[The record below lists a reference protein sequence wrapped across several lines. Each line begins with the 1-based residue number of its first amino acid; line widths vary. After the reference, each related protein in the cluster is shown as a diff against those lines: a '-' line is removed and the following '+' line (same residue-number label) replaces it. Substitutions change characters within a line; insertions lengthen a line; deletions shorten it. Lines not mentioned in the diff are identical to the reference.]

1 MKTII
6 KRIIFG
12 TLLVLTFALIFGF
25 SAANG
30 EESGSLSQKVV
41 ETIADIIHI
50 SSSEKMHFVNTA
62 VPYVRKLAHF
72 SIYAFAGIWE
82 FLFLNTFNIKD
93 EKKIVIGTI
102 IGLLYAIS
110 DEIHQGFSPG
120 RSPKIIDV
128 IIDLEGNMF
137 GLLGVLLIIMLI
149 KRNKEKVK
157 EKILSQ
163 NNGIMGKF

>member
-12 TLLVLTFALIFGF
+12 TLLVLTFALIFYF

-41 ETIADIIHI
+41 EIISDIIHI
-50 SSSEKMHFVNTA
+50 SSSEKMNFVNTT

-102 IGLLYAIS
+102 IGLVYAIS
-110 DEIHQGFSPG
+110 DEIHQGYSPG

-128 IIDLEGNMF
+128 IIDLEGNVF
-137 GLLGVLLIIMLI
+137 GILFTTLITLAIRRI
-149 KRNKEKVK
+149 IEKRRK
-157 EKILSQ
+157 
-163 NNGIMGKF
+163 

>member
-6 KRIIFG
+6 KRIIFS
-12 TLLVLTFALIFGF
+12 TLLILTFALIFYF

-30 EESGSLSQKVV
+30 TESGSLSQKVV
-41 ETIADIIHI
+41 EIIADIIHVQSTERMNFI
-50 SSSEKMHFVNTA
+50 NNAT
-62 VPYVRKLAHF
+62 PYIRKLAHF

-82 FLFLNTFNIKD
+82 FLFLNTFKIKD
-93 EKKIVIGTI
+93 EKKIFIAAI

-128 IIDLEGNMF
+128 IIDLEGNLF
-137 GLLGVLLIIMLI
+137 GVLLTTLI
-149 KRNKEKVK
+149 TIGVRKMIEKRRE
-157 EKILSQ
+157 
-163 NNGIMGKF
+163 

>member
-12 TLLVLTFALIFGF
+12 TLLVLTFALIFYF

-30 EESGSLSQKVV
+30 TESGSLSQKVV
-41 ETIADIIHI
+41 EIIADIIHVQSTERMNFI
-50 SSSEKMHFVNTA
+50 NNAT
-62 VPYVRKLAHF
+62 PYIRKLAHF

-82 FLFLNTFNIKD
+82 FLFLNTFKIKD
-93 EKKIVIGTI
+93 EKKIFIAAI

-128 IIDLEGNMF
+128 IIDLEGNLF
-137 GLLGVLLIIMLI
+137 GVLLTTLI
-149 KRNKEKVK
+149 TIGVRKMIEKRRE
-157 EKILSQ
+157 
-163 NNGIMGKF
+163 

>member
-12 TLLVLTFALIFGF
+12 TLLVLTFALIFYF

-30 EESGSLSQKVV
+30 TESGSLSQKVV
-41 ETIADIIHI
+41 GIIADIIHVQSTERMNFI
-50 SSSEKMHFVNTA
+50 NNA

-128 IIDLEGNMF
+128 IIDLEGNVF
-137 GLLGVLLIIMLI
+137 GILFTTLITLAIRRI
-149 KRNKEKVK
+149 IEKRRK
-157 EKILSQ
+157 
-163 NNGIMGKF
+163 

>member
-12 TLLVLTFALIFGF
+12 TLLVLTFALIFYF

-41 ETIADIIHI
+41 EIISDIIHI
-50 SSSEKMHFVNTA
+50 SSSEKMNFVNTT

-82 FLFLNTFNIKD
+82 FR
-93 EKKIVIGTI
+93 
-102 IGLLYAIS
+102 YAI
-110 DEIHQGFSPG
+110 Q
-120 RSPKIIDV
+120 
-128 IIDLEGNMF
+128 
-137 GLLGVLLIIMLI
+137 
-149 KRNKEKVK
+149 
-157 EKILSQ
+157 
-163 NNGIMGKF
+163 

>member
-12 TLLVLTFALIFGF
+12 TLLVLTFALIFYF

-41 ETIADIIHI
+41 EIISDIIHI
-50 SSSEKMHFVNTA
+50 SSSEKMNFVIITE
-62 VPYVRKLAHF
+62 PYVRKLAHF

-93 EKKIVIGTI
+93 EKKILIGAI
-102 IGLLYAIS
+102 IGLVYAIF

-128 IIDLEGNMF
+128 IIDLEGNVF
-137 GLLGVLLIIMLI
+137 GILFTTLITLGIRKVIE
-149 KRNKEKVK
+149 KRRK
-157 EKILSQ
+157 
-163 NNGIMGKF
+163 

>member
-1 MKTII
+1 M
-6 KRIIFG
+6 
-12 TLLVLTFALIFGF
+12 
-25 SAANG
+25 
-30 EESGSLSQKVV
+30 
-41 ETIADIIHI
+41 
-50 SSSEKMHFVNTA
+50 NTT

-128 IIDLEGNMF
+128 IIDLEGNVF
-137 GLLGVLLIIMLI
+137 GILFTTLITLAIRRI
-149 KRNKEKVK
+149 IEKRRK
-157 EKILSQ
+157 
-163 NNGIMGKF
+163 

>member
-12 TLLVLTFALIFGF
+12 TLLILTFALIFYF

-30 EESGSLSQKVV
+30 TESGSLSQKVV
-41 ETIADIIHI
+41 EIIADIIHVQSTERMNFI
-50 SSSEKMHFVNTA
+50 NNAK
-62 VPYVRKLAHF
+62 PYIRKLAHF

-93 EKKIVIGTI
+93 EKKIFIAAI

-128 IIDLEGNMF
+128 IIDLEGNLF
-137 GLLGVLLIIMLI
+137 GVLLTTLI
-149 KRNKEKVK
+149 TIGVRKMIEKRRE
-157 EKILSQ
+157 
-163 NNGIMGKF
+163 

>member
-12 TLLVLTFALIFGF
+12 TLLVLTFALIFYF

-30 EESGSLSQKVV
+30 TESGSLSQKVV
-41 ETIADIIHI
+41 EIIADIIHVQSTERMNFI
-50 SSSEKMHFVNTA
+50 NNAT
-62 VPYVRKLAHF
+62 PYIRKLAHF

-93 EKKIVIGTI
+93 EKKIFIAAI

-110 DEIHQGFSPG
+110 DEIHHGFSPG

-128 IIDLEGNMF
+128 IIDLEGNLF
-137 GLLGVLLIIMLI
+137 GVLLTTLI
-149 KRNKEKVK
+149 TIGVRKMIEKRRE
-157 EKILSQ
+157 
-163 NNGIMGKF
+163 